1 MSAQAQIRRKTV
13 TKIRAAKGPAADG
26 PASKNNVPLVCL
38 TAYTA
43 PIAALADEVAD
54 LILVGDSA
62 GMVVHGF
69 ENTVPVTLEMM
80 ITHGQAVQ
88 RASQKACTVVD
99 MPFGTYEESPEIA
112 YRNAARVLQETGCTA
127 VKLEGGQHM
136 APTIEFLVKRGIPV
150 MAHIGLT
157 PQAVHAM
164 GGYKT
169 SGRFRAE
176 WAGVEKDAEAVVNAG
191 AFSIVLEGMAEPLA
205 AKLTAMIP
213 IPTIGIGAS
222 AQCDGQI
229 LVIDDLL
236 GLTPRVPS
244 FVKKYADL
252 DGVIRAAL
260 AAYASDVKTRSFPA
274 LEHTY
279 ALKDEE
285 EARRA

>member
-1 MSAQAQIRRKTV
+1 MSAQTKVRRKTV
-13 TKIRAAKGPAADG
+13 TKIRAAKGKA
-26 PASKNNVPLVCL
+26 PLVCL

-69 ENTVPVTLEMM
+69 ENTVPVTLDTM
-80 ITHGQAVQ
+80 ILHGQAVVRVSK
-88 RASQKACTVVD
+88 RACIVVD
-99 MPFGTYEESPEIA
+99 MPFGSYEESPEVA
-112 YRNAARVLQETGCTA
+112 YRNASRVMQETGCTA
-127 VKLEGGQHM
+127 VKLEGGAHM
-136 APTIEFLVKRGIPV
+136 APTISFLVKRGIPV

-164 GGYKT
+164 GGFRT
-169 SGRFRAE
+169 SGRCRDE
-176 WAGVEKDAEAVVNAG
+176 WADVEADAKAVAEAG
-191 AFSIVLEGMAEPLA
+191 AFSVVLEGMAEPLA
-205 AKLTAMIP
+205 AKITGLVN
-213 IPTIGIGAS
+213 IPTVGIGAS

-236 GLTPRVPS
+236 GLTPKPPS

-252 DGVIRAAL
+252 DEVIREAL
-260 AAYASDVKTRSFPA
+260 GRYAEEVRSRAFPA

-279 ALKDEE
+279 AVKDEG
-285 EARRA
+285 EAKRA

>member
-1 MSAQAQIRRKTV
+1 MSAQAKIRRKTV
-13 TKIRAAKGPAADG
+13 TKIRAAKGK
-26 PASKNNVPLVCL
+26 SPLVVL

-54 LILVGDSA
+54 IILVGDSL

-69 ENTVPVTLEMM
+69 ENTVPVTLDMM
-80 ITHGQAVQ
+80 ILHGQAVV
-88 RASQKACTVVD
+88 RASKGALIVVD
-99 MPFGTYEESPEIA
+99 MPFGSYEESPEVA
-112 YRNAARVLQETGCTA
+112 YRNASRIMQETGCTA
-127 VKLEGGQHM
+127 VKLEGGEHM
-136 APTIEFLVKRGIPV
+136 APTIAFLVKRGIPV

-169 SGRFRAE
+169 SGRCRTE
-176 WAGVEKDAEAVVNAG
+176 WADVEADAKAVADAG
-191 AFSIVLEGMAEPLA
+191 AFSVVLEGMAEPLA
-205 AKLTAMIP
+205 AKLTGMIN

-222 AQCDGQI
+222 AQCDGQV

-252 DGVIRAAL
+252 DSVIRSAL
-260 AAYASDVKTRSFPA
+260 AAYADEVKNRSFPA

-279 ALKDEE
+279 AVKDEGDAPK
-285 EARRA
+285 ARREAKRA